1 MKFLVKKK
9 EENAIFFITLVQAVD
24 HKMFMQIRDG
34 QTENSLLF
42 EIEGPS

>member
-1 MKFLVKKK
+1 MKFLVKKM
-9 EENAIFFITLVQAVD
+9 NIFFITLVQAVD